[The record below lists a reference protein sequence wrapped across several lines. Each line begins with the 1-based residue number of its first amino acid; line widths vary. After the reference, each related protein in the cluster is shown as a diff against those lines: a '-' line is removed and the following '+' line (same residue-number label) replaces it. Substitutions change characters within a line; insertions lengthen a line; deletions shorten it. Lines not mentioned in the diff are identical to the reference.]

1 MDILS
6 KFSERLSEL
15 MLDKG
20 INPPKLAE
28 ILGMN
33 YSAINRYVE
42 GTRVPKYETL
52 VALVEYFDCSAD
64 FLLGLAE
71 YPRYEGQVFKPVQ
84 PFHLQLRKVI
94 RACGTTQYALQKKTK
109 ISTANFNDWNHGYS
123 RPLSD
128 NLVKLAIGLD
138 CTVDQ
143 LLGRED

>member
-6 KFSERLSEL
+6 KLSERISEL
-15 MLDKG
+15 MFEKG

-28 ILGMN
+28 ALGLN
-33 YSAINRYVE
+33 FSAVNRYVE
-42 GTRVPKYETL
+42 GKRVPKYDTL

-64 FLLGLAE
+64 FLLGLAD
-71 YPRYEGQVFKPVQ
+71 YPKRNGQVFKPVQ
-84 PFHLQLRKVI
+84 PFSQQLKTMI
-94 RACGTTQYALQKKTK
+94 RACGTTQYALQKKTG

-123 RPLSD
+123 KPISD
-128 NLVKLAIGLD
+128 NLVKIAIGLD